1 MFTTVSKEVQI
12 SVKRDDQSSC
22 EKKSKK
28 SSSINVHHVDKDHI
42 LFVLE
47 INSKKN
53 ELKSSQTV
61 PNASMYE
68 MRLHSL
74 TVENAFGRYGCGF
87 DIFTFNVMVSS
98 RNVGFVWSEWKESRG
113 KAIRRTSICT

>member
-1 MFTTVSKEVQI
+1 MY
-12 SVKRDDQSSC
+12 
-22 EKKSKK
+22 
-28 SSSINVHHVDKDHI
+28 INVDKDHI

-47 INSKKN
+47 MNSKKN
-53 ELKSSQTV
+53 ELKSYQTV
-61 PNASMYE
+61 PNASVYE